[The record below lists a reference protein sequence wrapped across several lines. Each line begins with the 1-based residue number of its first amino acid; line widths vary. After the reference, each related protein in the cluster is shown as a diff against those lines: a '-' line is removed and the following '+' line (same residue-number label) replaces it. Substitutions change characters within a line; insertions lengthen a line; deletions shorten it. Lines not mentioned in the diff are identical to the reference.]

1 MQTTKFWTVLTE
13 TLITKQGGNVT
24 TISSEDG
31 SVSPEQQ
38 VQGWLPDRASQGRCN
53 SQLSVW
59 LNGKYPSAADG
70 MVISSSGNTLFIY
83 SWAFLFGSEFTNKT
97 MFRFFRKNR
106 LFLQINQLAK
116 KKKKK
121 RNVVLCL
128 NTTKER

>member
-106 LFLQINQLAK
+106 LSLQINQLAK

-121 RNVVLCL
+121 ETLFFA
-128 NTTKER
+128 

>member
-1 MQTTKFWTVLTE
+1 M
-13 TLITKQGGNVT
+13 T

-53 SQLSVW
+53 SQISVW
-59 LNGKYPSAADG
+59 LNGKDPSVADG
-70 MVISSSGNTLFIY
+70 VVISSSAHTLFIN

-97 MFRFFRKNR
+97 MFRFFRKKR

-116 KKKKK
+116 KKKK
-121 RNVVLCL
+121 NVVLCS